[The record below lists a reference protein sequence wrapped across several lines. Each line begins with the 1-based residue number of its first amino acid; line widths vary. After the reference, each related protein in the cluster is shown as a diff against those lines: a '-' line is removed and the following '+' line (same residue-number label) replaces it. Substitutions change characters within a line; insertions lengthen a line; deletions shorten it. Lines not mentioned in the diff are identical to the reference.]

1 MLTTAPTPTSAPPAP
16 DGRRLALLAATATVV
31 GAALLAVPLHRPPS
45 RPAALAD
52 WWDHIGTAEA
62 TMSLLRMAGLIT
74 VAWMWSVVALGA
86 AATTRRGPAV
96 AAWHRVTPIG
106 IRRALLATACT
117 ISASNPTGALALES
131 DRDVVVP
138 VLHDLGPDEGDATP
152 ALPVLIDLGS
162 HEEADPS
169 APGEETPRVAAR
181 DATAAADD
189 VWTVERGDHLWRIAE
204 ATLVDRGEPSDDAHV
219 LDYWR
224 TLIDHNRSTIGPD
237 PDLIH
242 PGTVIRL
249 P

>member
-1 MLTTAPTPTSAPPAP
+1 MLTTATPAPLAP

-31 GAALLAVPLHRPPS
+31 GAALVAVPLDPPPS

-62 TMSLLRMAGLIT
+62 TMSLLRMVGLIT
-74 VAWMWSVVALGA
+74 VAWMWSLVALGM
-86 AATTRRGPAV
+86 AATTRRGRAV
-96 AAWHRVTPIG
+96 AAWHRFTPIG
-106 IRRALLATACT
+106 IRRALLAAACT
-117 ISASNPTGALALES
+117 ISASSPAAALAQEGEG
-131 DRDVVVP
+131 DVVVP

-152 ALPVLIDLGS
+152 ALPALIDLGP
-162 HEEADPS
+162 HQQADPS
-169 APGEETPRVAAR
+169 APGEEAPTMVAR

-189 VWTVERGDHLWRIAE
+189 VWMVERGDHLWRIAE
-204 ATLVDRGEPSDDAHV
+204 VTLVDRGEPSDDAHV